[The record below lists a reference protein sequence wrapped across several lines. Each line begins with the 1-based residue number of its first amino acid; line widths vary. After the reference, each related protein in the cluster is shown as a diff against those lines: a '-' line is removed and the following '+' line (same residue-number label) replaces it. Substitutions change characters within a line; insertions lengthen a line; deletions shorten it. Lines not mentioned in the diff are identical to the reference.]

1 MRNNLVGLINGV
13 VSFSRTFF
21 FLIPNVIYFIVN
33 DLEMKDK
40 HTKRWK
46 SPLYLEALE
55 AILRD
60 LL

>member
-1 MRNNLVGLINGV
+1 MEQSLFQGHI
-13 VSFSRTFF
+13 F
-21 FLIPNVIYFIVN
+21 FLIPNVIYFIVD